1 MAVEEFVAAMEQ
13 GVAVNRSG
21 RQYRPSAL
29 RDLRGI
35 LNHHVV
41 PSLGQ
46 MPLRDV
52 RRQDVQ
58 ALVDRLV
65 ADGLSESRIRSVV
78 SALRALYGYAI
89 ERGQVEFNP
98 VDGLVMS
105 SGDEPEQRV
114 WEEPPAWED
123 SPAREDPGAGAGE
136 TRLRGRTDGRH
147 DRQQRP
153 SARERRKRDRKARA
167 RPERERVAY
176 EPIAQLPERILSLAL
191 RAVFVIFVLIAL
203 VSLLGPA

>member
-1 MAVEEFVAAMEQ
+1 MEQ

-46 MPLRDV
+46 VPLRDV

-65 ADGLSESRIRSVV
+65 ADGLSQSRIRSVV

-105 SGDEPEQRV
+105 SADEAEQRV

-123 SPAREDPGAGAGE
+123 SPAREEPPEWRDPIAWQDPTGQ
-136 TRLRGRTDGRH
+136 H

-176 EPIAQLPERILSLAL
+176 EPIAELPERILSLAL